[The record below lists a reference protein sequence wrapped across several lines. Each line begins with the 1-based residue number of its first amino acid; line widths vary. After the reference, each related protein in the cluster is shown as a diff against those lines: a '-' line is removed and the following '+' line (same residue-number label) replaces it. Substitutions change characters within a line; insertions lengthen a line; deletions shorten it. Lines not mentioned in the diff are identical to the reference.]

1 MSKQSNRIRMQ
12 DILKDTI
19 EYYSESPRA
28 MDKSGSCQ
36 YTDAGGNHCA
46 VGRYMREE
54 FQTTEFYGNDGMSVN
69 SLAADVDT
77 YLKSNV
83 LGLTEKFWIALQDIH
98 DSDNNW
104 CEYDE
109 DGIEYEACLTECG
122 RTRYGSMKKKIEAG
136 DYS

>member
-12 DILKDTI
+12 DILEDTI

-28 MDKSGSCQ
+28 QDSSGSCQ
-36 YTDAGGNHCA
+36 YTDTDGNHCA

-54 FQTTEFYGNDGMSVN
+54 FQTAEFYANDGVSVG
-69 SLAADVDT
+69 SLAADLDT

-83 LGLTEKFWIALQDIH
+83 LGLTEKFWSALQEIH

-104 CEYDE
+104 AEYGE
-109 DGIEYEACLTECG
+109 GITSVGKVRHA
-122 RTRYGSMKKKIEAG
+122 RMKDKIEAG

>member
-12 DILKDTI
+12 DILEDTI

-28 MDKSGSCQ
+28 QDSSGSCQ
-36 YTDAGGNHCA
+36 YTDADGNHCA

-54 FQTTEFYGNDGMSVN
+54 FQTTEFYANNGTSVG

-77 YLKSNV
+77 YLESNV
-83 LGLTEKFWIALQDIH
+83 LGLTEKFWSALQDIH
-98 DSDNNW
+98 DSDICW
-104 CEYDE
+104 GEYGE
-109 DGIEYEACLTECG
+109 GLTAIGEVSCD
-122 RTRYGSMKKKIEAG
+122 SMKKKIDAG

>member
-1 MSKQSNRIRMQ
+1 MNKQQQMQ

-36 YTDAGGNHCA
+36 YTDEVGNHCA
-46 VGRYMREE
+46 VGRYMRKE
-54 FQTTEFYGNDGMSVN
+54 FQTTEFYANCGVSVG

-77 YLKSNV
+77 YLVSNV
-83 LGLTEKFWIALQDIH
+83 LGLTEKFWSALQDIH

-104 CEYDE
+104 Y
-109 DGIEYEACLTECG
+109 GRGLTECG
-122 RTRYGSMKKKIEAG
+122 RTRCDSMKKKIEAG
-136 DYS
+136 EYN